1 MNARSGS
8 ALTFGV
14 AVALIAGVTLG
25 NGGANVMPVFVDD
38 FASRFALSD
47 SGAGLVAATQ
57 LMATAVVTLLLAK
70 RAARPGRVRMARL
83 GLVVSGIGFLG
94 AATVSD
100 PVTLILANLVLGG
113 GLGAVYAAATA
124 ALAAAEDADKAS
136 AVTISGV
143 VGVTALL
150 IMGVPAANHDLGE
163 GTGFL
168 LMALCCLV
176 AWPLVRRL
184 PEGPAGPATGDAASA
199 GTGETTAAR
208 PSVVLLLGT
217 ALLWAVTQGAWS
229 YASVLGR
236 QHTGMSHSVVSAVLA
251 ISSVVALVGAVVG
264 PMAAQR
270 FGRMRS
276 MAVFVTAQ
284 ALAMAVLVLAHDPVL
299 FTVAAVLWQTC
310 QLAVL
315 VQMLAAAALIDP
327 TGRLVASLSGAGAL
341 GTGVGPLAVGAVL
354 DAAGTDVLGLVLA
367 LGTFLASL
375 PLLRMTVAGT
385 NASADRS
392 PRLEGVVQFLEG
404 EAGRGLL
411 VPAVAVQGVRHGQ
424 VDGLVHRVAEPD
436 HGFPGGGEQAGALQG
451 GGSHG

>member
-38 FASRFALSD
+38 FASRFGLSD
-47 SGAGLVAATQ
+47 SGAGFVAATQ

-70 RAARPGRVRMARL
+70 RAARPGRVRMTRL
-83 GLVVSGIGFLG
+83 GLALSGAGFLG
-94 AATVSD
+94 AAAATD
-100 PVTLILANLVLGG
+100 PVTLVLANLVLGA

-124 ALAAAEDADKAS
+124 ALAATDDADKAS

-150 IMGVPAANHDLGE
+150 IVGVPAANHDLAE

-168 LMALCCLV
+168 LMALCCLL
-176 AWPLVRRL
+176 AWPLIRRL
-184 PEGPAGPATGDAASA
+184 PDGPATPGAASA
-199 GTGETTAAR
+199 GTGETTAAK

-217 ALLWAVTQGAWS
+217 ALLWTVTQGAWS

-236 QHTGMSHSVVSAVLA
+236 QHTGMSHSAVSAVLA

-264 PMAAQR
+264 PVAARR

-284 ALAMAVLVLAHDPVL
+284 ALSMAVLVLTHDPVL
-299 FTVAAVLWQTC
+299 FTVAAVLWQAC

-354 DAAGTDVLGLVLA
+354 DAAGADVLGLVLA
-367 LGTFLASL
+367 LGTFVASL

-385 NASADRS
+385 KAST
-392 PRLEGVVQFLEG
+392 V
-404 EAGRGLL
+404 RGLA
-411 VPAVAVQGVRHGQ
+411 PSSA
-424 VDGLVHRVAEPD
+424 AES
-436 HGFPGGGEQAGALQG
+436 G
-451 GGSHG
+451 

>member
-1 MNARSGS
+1 MSARSGS

-14 AVALIAGVTLG
+14 AVALIAGITLG
-25 NGGANVMPVFVDD
+25 NGGANVMPMFVDD
-38 FASRFALSD
+38 FASRFGLSD

-70 RAARPGRVRMARL
+70 RAARPGRVLMTRF
-83 GLVVSGIGFLG
+83 GLALAGAGFLG
-94 AATVSD
+94 ATAATG
-100 PVTLILANLVLGG
+100 PVTLILANLVFGA
-113 GLGAVYAAATA
+113 GLGAIYAAATA
-124 ALAAAEDADKAS
+124 ALAATDDADRAS
-136 AVTISGV
+136 AVTISGT

-168 LMALCCLV
+168 LMALCCLL
-176 AWPLVRRL
+176 AWPLIRRL
-184 PEGPAGPATGDAASA
+184 PDLPSTPDAGSA
-199 GTGETTAAR
+199 GSGEATSAR

-236 QHTGMSHSVVSAVLA
+236 QHTGMSHSAVSAVLA
-251 ISSVVALVGAVVG
+251 ISSVVALVGAAVG
-264 PMAAQR
+264 PVAARR

-284 ALAMAVLVLAHDPVL
+284 ALAMAGLVLTHNPAL

-341 GTGVGPLAVGAVL
+341 GTGIGPLAVGAVL
-354 DAAGTDVLGLVLA
+354 DAAGADVLGLVLA
-367 LGTFLASL
+367 LGTFVASL
-375 PLLRMTVAGT
+375 PLLKMTVAGT
-385 NASADRS
+385 EASAERGLAS
-392 PRLEGVVQFLEG
+392 SSAA
-404 EAGRGLL
+404 EAG
-411 VPAVAVQGVRHGQ
+411 
-424 VDGLVHRVAEPD
+424 
-436 HGFPGGGEQAGALQG
+436 
-451 GGSHG
+451 

>member
-47 SGAGLVAATQ
+47 SAAGLVAATQ

-70 RAARPGRVRMARL
+70 RAARPGRVLMTRF
-83 GLVVSGIGFLG
+83 GLALAGAGFLG
-94 AATVSD
+94 ATAATG
-100 PVTLILANLVLGG
+100 PVTLVLANLVIGA

-124 ALAAAEDADKAS
+124 ALAATDDADKAS
-136 AVTISGV
+136 AVTICGV

-150 IMGVPAANHDLGE
+150 ITGVPAANHDLGE

-168 LMALCCLV
+168 LMALCCLL
-176 AWPLVRRL
+176 AWPLLRRL
-184 PEGPAGPATGDAASA
+184 PDGPAGPTAPGAASA
-199 GTGETTAAR
+199 GTRGAAPAR
-208 PSVVLLLGT
+208 PSVVLLAGT
-217 ALLWAVTQGAWS
+217 GLLWAVTQGAWS

-236 QHTGMSHSVVSAVLA
+236 QHTGMSHSAVSAVLA
-251 ISSVVALVGAVVG
+251 VSSVVALVGAVVG
-264 PMAAQR
+264 PVAARR

-276 MAVFVTAQ
+276 MAVFVAAQ
-284 ALAMAVLVLAHDPVL
+284 ALAMAVLIFTHDPVL
-299 FTVAAVLWQTC
+299 FTVAAVLWQAC

-341 GTGVGPLAVGAVL
+341 GTGVGPLAVGAILDGAGAGVL
-354 DAAGTDVLGLVLA
+354 SPVLA
-367 LGTFLASL
+367 IGTFLASL
-375 PLLRMTVAGT
+375 PLLRMTVA
-385 NASADRS
+385 S
-392 PRLEGVVQFLEG
+392 G
-404 EAGRGLL
+404 EATNEPQSGR
-411 VPAVAVQGVRHGQ
+411 VPTV
-424 VDGLVHRVAEPD
+424 
-436 HGFPGGGEQAGALQG
+436 
-451 GGSHG
+451 

>member
-1 MNARSGS
+1 MNARRGS
-8 ALTFGV
+8 ALTLGV
-14 AVALIAGVTLG
+14 AVALIAGITLG
-25 NGGANVMPVFVDD
+25 SGGANVMPVFVDD
-38 FASRFALSD
+38 FAARFGLSD

-70 RAARPGRVRMARL
+70 RAARPGRVLMTRF
-83 GLVVSGIGFLG
+83 GLALAGAGFLG
-94 AATVSD
+94 ATAATG
-100 PVTLILANLVLGG
+100 PVTLVLANLVLGA

-124 ALAAAEDADKAS
+124 ALAATDDADKAS
-136 AVTISGV
+136 AVTISGT

-168 LMALCCLV
+168 LMALCCLL
-176 AWPLVRRL
+176 AWPLIRRL
-184 PEGPAGPATGDAASA
+184 PDGPAGPSTPDAGPAA
-199 GTGETTAAR
+199 AAETTAAR

-236 QHTGMSHSVVSAVLA
+236 QHTGMSHSAVSAVLA

-264 PMAAQR
+264 PMAAR
-270 FGRMRS
+270 CFGRMRS
-276 MAVFVTAQ
+276 MAVFVTGQ
-284 ALAMAVLVLAHDPVL
+284 ALAMAVLVLTHDPVL
-299 FTVAAVLWQTC
+299 FTGAAVLWQTC

-354 DAAGTDVLGLVLA
+354 DAAGADALGVVLA
-367 LGTFLASL
+367 LGTFVASL

-385 NASADRS
+385 AASA
-392 PRLEGVVQFLEG
+392 E
-404 EAGRGLL
+404 RGLT
-411 VPAVAVQGVRHGQ
+411 PSTAADSG
-424 VDGLVHRVAEPD
+424 
-436 HGFPGGGEQAGALQG
+436 
-451 GGSHG
+451 

>member
-1 MNARSGS
+1 MNARGGS

-14 AVALIAGVTLG
+14 AVALIAGITLG

-47 SGAGLVAATQ
+47 SAAGLVAATQ
-57 LMATAVVTLLLAK
+57 LMATAIVTLLLAE
-70 RAARPGRVRMARL
+70 RAARPGRVLMTRF
-83 GLVVSGIGFLG
+83 GLAVAGAGFLG
-94 AATVSD
+94 ATAATG
-100 PVTLILANLVLGG
+100 PVTLILANLVLGA

-124 ALAAAEDADKAS
+124 ALAATDDADKAS

-168 LMALCCLV
+168 LMALCCLA

-184 PEGPAGPATGDAASA
+184 PDGPAAAVSGTA
-199 GTGETTAAR
+199 GTGEAASAR

-217 ALLWAVTQGAWS
+217 GLLWAVTQGAWS

-236 QHTGMSHSVVSAVLA
+236 QHTGMSHSAVSAVLA
-251 ISSVVALVGAVVG
+251 VSSVVALVGAAVG
-264 PMAAQR
+264 PMAARR

-276 MAVFVTAQ
+276 MAVFVAAQ
-284 ALAMAVLVLAHDPVL
+284 ALAMAVLVLTHDPVL
-299 FTVAAVLWQTC
+299 FTVAAVLWQSC

-354 DAAGTDVLGLVLA
+354 DGAGADVLGLVLA
-367 LGTFLASL
+367 IGTFLASL

-385 NASADRS
+385 KASA
-392 PRLEGVVQFLEG
+392 
-404 EAGRGLL
+404 GRELA
-411 VPAVAVQGVRHGQ
+411 PPSA
-424 VDGLVHRVAEPD
+424 AES
-436 HGFPGGGEQAGALQG
+436 A
-451 GGSHG
+451 

>member
-38 FASRFALSD
+38 FASRFSLSD
-47 SGAGLVAATQ
+47 SAAGLVAATQ

-70 RAARPGRVRMARL
+70 RAARRGRVRMTRL
-83 GLVVSGIGFLG
+83 GLAVSGAGFLG
-94 AATVSD
+94 ATAAGD
-100 PVTLILANLVLGG
+100 PVTLILANLVLGA

-124 ALAAAEDADKAS
+124 ALAATDDADKAS
-136 AVTISGV
+136 AVTVSGV

-150 IMGVPAANHDLGE
+150 IMGVPAANHGLGE

-168 LMALCCLV
+168 LMALCCLA

-184 PEGPAGPATGDAASA
+184 PDGPAAPGSGSAPTEEAA
-199 GTGETTAAR
+199 
-208 PSVVLLLGT
+208 PSVVLLVGT

-236 QHTGMSHSVVSAVLA
+236 QHTGMSHSAVSAVLA
-251 ISSVVALVGAVVG
+251 VSSVVALVGAVVG
-264 PMAAQR
+264 PIAAR
-270 FGRMRS
+270 HFGRMRS
-276 MAVFVTAQ
+276 MAAFVTAQ
-284 ALAMAVLVLAHDPVL
+284 ALAMGVLIFTHDPVL
-299 FTVAAVLWQTC
+299 FVVAAVLWQTC

-341 GTGVGPLAVGAVL
+341 GTGVGPLVVGAVL
-354 DAAGTDVLGLVLA
+354 EGAGAGVLSLVLA
-367 LGTFLASL
+367 IGTFLASL
-375 PLLRMTVAGT
+375 PLLRMTVAGGK
-385 NASADRS
+385 NADAQR
-392 PRLEGVVQFLEG
+392 PEPV
-404 EAGRGLL
+404 LL
-411 VPAVAVQGVRHGQ
+411 P
-424 VDGLVHRVAEPD
+424 
-436 HGFPGGGEQAGALQG
+436 
-451 GGSHG
+451 

>member
-47 SGAGLVAATQ
+47 SAAGLVAATQ
-57 LMATAVVTLLLAK
+57 LMATAIVTLLLAK
-70 RAARPGRVRMARL
+70 RAARPGRVLMTRF
-83 GLVVSGIGFLG
+83 GLALAGAGFLG
-94 AATVSD
+94 ATAATG
-100 PVTLILANLVLGG
+100 PVTLVLANLVIGA

-124 ALAAAEDADKAS
+124 ALAATDDADKAS
-136 AVTISGV
+136 AVTICGT

-168 LMALCCLV
+168 LMALCCLF
-176 AWPLVRRL
+176 AWPLIRRL
-184 PEGPAGPATGDAASA
+184 PDGPAGPTAPGAASA
-199 GTGETTAAR
+199 GTGWAAPAR
-208 PSVVLLLGT
+208 PSVVLLVGT
-217 ALLWAVTQGAWS
+217 GLLWAVTQGAWS

-236 QHTGMSHSVVSAVLA
+236 QHTGMSHSAVSAVLA

-264 PMAAQR
+264 PVAARR

-276 MAVFVTAQ
+276 MAVFVAAQ
-284 ALAMAVLVLAHDPVL
+284 ALAMAVLIVTHDPVL
-299 FTVAAVLWQTC
+299 FTVAAVLWQAC

-354 DAAGTDVLGLVLA
+354 DGAGAGVLSVVLA
-367 LGTFLASL
+367 FGTCLASL
-375 PLLRMTVAGT
+375 PLLRMTVA
-385 NASADRS
+385 S
-392 PRLEGVVQFLEG
+392 G
-404 EAGRGLL
+404 EATNEPQPGC
-411 VPAVAVQGVRHGQ
+411 VPTV
-424 VDGLVHRVAEPD
+424 
-436 HGFPGGGEQAGALQG
+436 
-451 GGSHG
+451 

>member
-1 MNARSGS
+1 MNARGGS

-47 SGAGLVAATQ
+47 SGAGLVAASQ

-70 RAARPGRVRMARL
+70 RAARPGRVLMTRF
-83 GLVVSGIGFLG
+83 GLALAGAGFLG
-94 AATVSD
+94 ATAATG
-100 PVTLILANLVLGG
+100 PVTLVLANLVLGA

-124 ALAAAEDADKAS
+124 ALAATDDADKAS
-136 AVTISGV
+136 AVTICGV

-168 LMALCCLV
+168 LMALCCLA
-176 AWPLVRRL
+176 AWPLIRRL
-184 PEGPAGPATGDAASA
+184 PEGPAGPATPDAASA
-199 GTGETTAAR
+199 GGGGTSTAE
-208 PSVVLLLGT
+208 PTVVLLLGT
-217 ALLWAVTQGAWS
+217 ALLWTVTQGAWS

-236 QHTGMSHSVVSAVLA
+236 QHTGMSHSAVSAVLA
-251 ISSVVALVGAVVG
+251 ISSIVALAGAAVG
-264 PMAAQR
+264 PMAARR

-284 ALAMAVLVLAHDPVL
+284 ALAMAALVLTHDPVL
-299 FTVAAVLWQTC
+299 FTVAAVLWQAS

-341 GTGVGPLAVGAVL
+341 GTGIGPLAVGAVL
-354 DAAGTDVLGLVLA
+354 DAAGADVLGLVLA
-367 LGTFLASL
+367 LGTVLASL
-375 PLLRMTVAGT
+375 PLLRMTVAGAK
-385 NASADRS
+385 ASAERELAS
-392 PRLEGVVQFLEG
+392 TS
-404 EAGRGLL
+404 A
-411 VPAVAVQGVRHGQ
+411 
-424 VDGLVHRVAEPD
+424 AET
-436 HGFPGGGEQAGALQG
+436 G
-451 GGSHG
+451 

>member
-38 FASRFALSD
+38 FATRFALSD
-47 SGAGLVAATQ
+47 SAAGLVAATQ

-70 RAARPGRVRMARL
+70 RAARPGRVRMTRL
-83 GLVVSGIGFLG
+83 GLAVSGVGFLG
-94 AATVSD
+94 AAAVTD
-100 PVTLILANLVLGG
+100 PVTLLLANLVLGA

-124 ALAAAEDADKAS
+124 ALAATDDADKAS

-168 LMALCCLV
+168 LMALCCLL

-184 PEGPAGPATGDAASA
+184 PDGPAVPASGSA
-199 GTGETTAAR
+199 GTGEAASAR
-208 PSVVLLLGT
+208 PSVVLLVGT
-217 ALLWAVTQGAWS
+217 GLLWAVTQGAWS

-236 QHTGMSHSVVSAVLA
+236 QHTGMSHSAVSTVLA
-251 ISSVVALVGAVVG
+251 VSSVVALVGAVVG
-264 PMAAQR
+264 PVAAR
-270 FGRMRS
+270 HFGRMRS
-276 MAVFVTAQ
+276 MAAFVTAQ
-284 ALAMAVLVLAHDPVL
+284 ALAMAVLIFTHDSVL
-299 FTVAAVLWQTC
+299 FVIAAVLWQTC

-341 GTGVGPLAVGAVL
+341 GTGVGPLVVGAILDGAGAGVL
-354 DAAGTDVLGLVLA
+354 SLVLA
-367 LGTFLASL
+367 IGTFVASL
-375 PLLRMTVAGT
+375 PLLRMTVA
-385 NASADRS
+385 S
-392 PRLEGVVQFLEG
+392 G
-404 EAGRGLL
+404 EATDEPQPGR
-411 VPAVAVQGVRHGQ
+411 VPTV
-424 VDGLVHRVAEPD
+424 
-436 HGFPGGGEQAGALQG
+436 
-451 GGSHG
+451 

>member
-1 MNARSGS
+1 MNARSAS

-38 FASRFALSD
+38 FASRFGLSD

-57 LMATAVVTLLLAK
+57 LMATAVVTLLTAK
-70 RAARPGRVRMARL
+70 RAVRPGRVRMTRL
-83 GLVVSGIGFLG
+83 GLALSGAGFLG
-94 AATVSD
+94 AAAATD
-100 PVTLILANLVLGG
+100 PVTLVLANLVLGA

-124 ALAAAEDADKAS
+124 ALAATDDADKAS

-150 IMGVPAANHDLGE
+150 IMGVPAANHELGE

-176 AWPLVRRL
+176 AGPLVRRL
-184 PEGPAGPATGDAASA
+184 PDGPAGPTAPGDASA
-199 GTGETTAAR
+199 GTGVTTTAK

-217 ALLWAVTQGAWS
+217 ALLWTVTQGAWS

-236 QHTGMSHSVVSAVLA
+236 QHTGMSHSAVSAVLA

-264 PMAAQR
+264 PVAAR
-270 FGRMRS
+270 SFGRMRS

-284 ALAMAVLVLAHDPVL
+284 ALAMAALVLTHDPVL
-299 FTVAAVLWQTC
+299 FTVAAVLWQAC

-341 GTGVGPLAVGAVL
+341 GTGIGPLAVGAVL
-354 DAAGTDVLGLVLA
+354 DGAGADLLGLVLA
-367 LGTFLASL
+367 LGTFIASL

-385 NASADRS
+385 KASA
-392 PRLEGVVQFLEG
+392 E
-404 EAGRGLL
+404 RGLA
-411 VPAVAVQGVRHGQ
+411 PSSAAEAVRLRRH
-424 VDGLVHRVAEPD
+424 HP
-436 HGFPGGGEQAGALQG
+436 
-451 GGSHG
+451 

>member
-1 MNARSGS
+1 MSARSAS

-14 AVALIAGVTLG
+14 AVALTAGVTLG

-38 FASRFALSD
+38 FASRFGLSD

-57 LMATAVVTLLLAK
+57 LMTTAVVTLLLAK
-70 RAARPGRVRMARL
+70 RAARPGRVRMTRL
-83 GLVVSGIGFLG
+83 GLALSGAGFLG
-94 AATVSD
+94 AAAATD
-100 PVTLILANLVLGG
+100 PVTLVLANLVLGA

-124 ALAAAEDADKAS
+124 ALAATDDADKAS
-136 AVTISGV
+136 AVTNSGV

-184 PEGPAGPATGDAASA
+184 PDGPATPGAASA
-199 GTGETTAAR
+199 GTVVTTTAK

-217 ALLWAVTQGAWS
+217 ALLWTVTQGAWS

-236 QHTGMSHSVVSAVLA
+236 QHTGLSHSAVSAVLA
-251 ISSVVALVGAVVG
+251 ISSVVALVGAAVG
-264 PMAAQR
+264 PMAARR

-284 ALAMAVLVLAHDPVL
+284 ALAMAALVLTHDPVL
-299 FTVAAVLWQTC
+299 FTVAAVLWQAC

-341 GTGVGPLAVGAVL
+341 GTGIGPLAVGAVL
-354 DAAGTDVLGLVLA
+354 DAAGADVLGIVLA
-367 LGTFLASL
+367 LGTVIASL

-385 NASADRS
+385 KASAEHKLAPS
-392 PRLEGVVQFLEG
+392 
-404 EAGRGLL
+404 A
-411 VPAVAVQGVRHGQ
+411 
-424 VDGLVHRVAEPD
+424 AET
-436 HGFPGGGEQAGALQG
+436 G
-451 GGSHG
+451 

>member
-1 MNARSGS
+1 MNARGGA

-14 AVALIAGVTLG
+14 AVALIAGITLG
-25 NGGANVMPVFVDD
+25 SGGANVMPVFVDD
-38 FASRFALSD
+38 FASRFRLSD

-70 RAARPGRVRMARL
+70 RAARPGRVLMTRF
-83 GLVVSGIGFLG
+83 GLALAGAGFLG
-94 AATVSD
+94 ATAATG
-100 PVTLILANLVLGG
+100 PVTLVLANLVLGA

-124 ALAAAEDADKAS
+124 ALAATDDADKAS
-136 AVTISGV
+136 AVTISGT

-150 IMGVPAANHDLGE
+150 IMGVPAANHGLGE

-168 LMALCCLV
+168 LMALCCLL
-176 AWPLVRRL
+176 AWPLIRRL
-184 PEGPAGPATGDAASA
+184 PDGAATPDAGPAGGGGAS
-199 GTGETTAAR
+199 AAR

-236 QHTGMSHSVVSAVLA
+236 QHTGMSHSAVSAVLA

-264 PMAAQR
+264 PIAARR

-284 ALAMAVLVLAHDPVL
+284 ALAMAVLVLTHDPVL
-299 FTVAAVLWQTC
+299 FTAAAVLWQTC

-354 DAAGTDVLGLVLA
+354 DDAGADVLGLVLA
-367 LGTFLASL
+367 LGTFVASL
-375 PLLRMTVAGT
+375 PLLRMTVTGAE
-385 NASADRS
+385 ASA
-392 PRLEGVVQFLEG
+392 E
-404 EAGRGLL
+404 RGLAPS
-411 VPAVAVQGVRHGQ
+411 PAADTG
-424 VDGLVHRVAEPD
+424 
-436 HGFPGGGEQAGALQG
+436 
-451 GGSHG
+451 